1 MKQTK
6 RSFFERM
13 NYLDNAYKVGI
24 VINVAFLVA
33 ELIAGFVLNS
43 VALFSDVCTT

>member
-43 VALFSDVCTT
+43 VALFSDVWHT